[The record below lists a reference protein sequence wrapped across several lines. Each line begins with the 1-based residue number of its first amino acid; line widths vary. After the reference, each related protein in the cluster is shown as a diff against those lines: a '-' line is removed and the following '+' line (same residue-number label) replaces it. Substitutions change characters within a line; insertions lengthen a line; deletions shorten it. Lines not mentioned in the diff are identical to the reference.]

1 MRTTPSKPVVA
12 IAILLLSVFAHAS
25 ERERENLRCQ
35 NGPARFAQIKKRAE
49 ANNAEAQ
56 TILASC
62 YDLGRNVEP
71 NRKENIHWLTL
82 AANQGYA
89 PAESQLGHIYLYG
102 SGIPSDYQ
110 QALVWEKKA
119 AQQGEPEAQRDLAF
133 MYEEGFGVRADPQE
147 AMLWNRKSAQQGER
161 IAQLQLAR
169 ALETTNRAEAIEWYR
184 KAGRQG
190 LPDAQL
196 RLAQMYF
203 EKPDRNCKK
212 AIMWYERASES
223 ALAQAMYELG
233 KIYQSDECGVH
244 DSAKAYVWSATAAR
258 YGSLEARAEAER
270 LAPMFS
276 DSQKKAFA
284 LRIDEWARKHTGA
297 DRSEDEEEREER

>member
-1 MRTTPSKPVVA
+1 MRAAPSKPGVI
-12 IAILLLSVFAHAS
+12 IAALLLPAFAHAS
-25 ERERENLRCQ
+25 EGERESLRCHDS
-35 NGPARFAQIKKRAE
+35 PTRFSQIQKRAE
-49 ANNAEAQ
+49 ANDAEAQ

-62 YDLGRNVEP
+62 YDLGRNVAP
-71 NRKENIHWLTL
+71 DRRENIHWLTL

-89 PAESQLGHIYLYG
+89 PAEFQLGHIYLYG

-110 QALVWEKKA
+110 QALVWEQKA
-119 AQQGEPEAQRDLAF
+119 ARQGEPEAQRDLAF
-133 MYEEGFGVRADPQE
+133 MYENGFGVLADSQE
-147 AMLWNRKSAQQGER
+147 AMFWNRKSALQGER

-203 EKPDRNCKK
+203 AKPDRNCKE
-212 AIMWYERASES
+212 AIKWYERAAES

-233 KIYQSDECGVH
+233 KIYQSEECSVH
-244 DSAKAYVWSATAAR
+244 NFRKAYIWSLTGAR
-258 YGSLEARAEAER
+258 YGSPEARAEADR

-276 DSQKKAFA
+276 DSQKKALA
-284 LRIDEWARKHTGA
+284 RKIDAWARKHTGA
-297 DRSEDEEEREER
+297 DRDEDEEEREER